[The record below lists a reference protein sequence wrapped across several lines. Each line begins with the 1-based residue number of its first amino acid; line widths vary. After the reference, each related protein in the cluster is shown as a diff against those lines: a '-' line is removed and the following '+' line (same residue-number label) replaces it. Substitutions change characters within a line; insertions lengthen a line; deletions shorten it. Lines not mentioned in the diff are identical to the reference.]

1 MSMNRIKDYLI
12 QNIKFLSYSRK
23 FSSIGRGL
31 YIIGKPLIHG
41 EGKIFAGK
49 NLYLRSLAHRIEIFA
64 DKDAVIN
71 IGDNVTINQAV
82 TLASKKMITIGNS
95 TVIGDQ
101 TTIYDTDW
109 HGIDRNE
116 IKTSPVVIG
125 EHVWICAKSII
136 LKGVEVGDNS
146 IIGAG
151 SVVTHEVKPNTIVA
165 GNPARRIGFTKS
177 GYSS

>member
-1 MSMNRIKDYLI
+1 MNRIKDHLI
-12 QNIKFLSYSRK
+12 QNLKSLSYSKK
-23 FSSIGRGL
+23 FSSVERGL
-31 YIIGKPLIHG
+31 YIVGKPLIHG

-49 NLYLRSLAHRIEIFA
+49 NLYLRSLAQRIEIFA
-64 DKDAVIN
+64 DKAAVID
-71 IGDNVTINQAV
+71 IGDNVTINQGV
-82 TLASKKMITIGNS
+82 TIASKKMITIGNS

-109 HGIDRNE
+109 HGIDGNE

-125 EHVWICAKSII
+125 KHVWICAKSII

-151 SVVTHEVKPNTIVA
+151 SVVTHEVKPNTIMA
-165 GNPARRIGFTKS
+165 GNPAKCIGFTES